1 MAEAADG
8 EVPLHAGALGRAAA
22 DPQRLTRAL
31 RLVSECNSVLVR
43 VHDEHAL
50 LDAICRL
57 VVESGGYLM
66 AWIGYAEYDAR
77 RTVRPVAQS
86 GHEAD
91 YLSRVRVS
99 WDDSEFGR
107 GPTGTAIR
115 TGATQVNQNWLTNP
129 LMEPWRDAA
138 LQRGYQSSIAL
149 PLRDTGS
156 CFGALTIYGVEPDA
170 FNVDEVALLEQLADD
185 LAFGIG
191 AARTA
196 QARSHAVAALQ
207 AAEQRWRLVLDN
219 AADAVLLTRP
229 DGRIDYAN
237 RQAAA
242 LLGRSLSELLGATAD
257 VALRAEAPLPH
268 GGEPGAAATRAEA
281 TVHRA
286 DGSAVP
292 VEVNVVRLPDGNDY
306 ASYRDISE
314 RKRYEAELE
323 YMATHDA
330 LTGLANRALLADR
343 TEQAIVHARRAGQLV
358 AVLLLDLD
366 RFKVVNDSYSHAVG
380 DALLREIALRLRDAV
395 RDGDTVARLGGDEF
409 MILMSDLDSADDV
422 ARHAQ
427 HLLAAVAQP
436 LHAAGHDLVVTAS
449 LGAALYPRDGELAA
463 TLMRNADLA
472 MYRAK
477 DAGRAGFAFYA
488 PDMNQ
493 RMRERLE
500 LEGGLRRALDADA
513 LQLHFQP
520 QVELRDGRVAGAEA
534 LLRWPGGASPAE
546 FIPLAE
552 ETGLIQR
559 LGAWVIDRACAA
571 IRSWGD
577 AGLDVPVIAVNVSA
591 RQFQHDELPEQVA
604 QALQRHG
611 VDPRHFEIELT
622 ESAVM
627 DNPQRAL
634 DLLGRLAAL
643 GVRTSLDDF
652 GTGYSSLAHLK
663 RLPIGSLKIDQ
674 SFVRD
679 LTTDADDAAI
689 ARLVIALGH
698 DLGQRVIAEGVETAA
713 QLQFL
718 RRHGCDAM
726 QGFLFSAAL
735 PADDFAALLRSG
747 RRLDVDAAPAAP
759 REF

>member
-1 MAEAADG
+1 MAEAAHGKAPDQ
-8 EVPLHAGALGRAAA
+8 AGALTRPTA

-50 LDAICRL
+50 LDAICHL

-66 AWIGYAEYDAR
+66 AWIGYAEHDAQR
-77 RTVRPVAQS
+77 SVRPVAQS

-99 WDDSEFGR
+99 WDESELGR
-107 GPTGTAIR
+107 GPTGTAVR
-115 TGATQVNQNWLTNP
+115 TGTTQVNQNWLTNP
-129 LMEPWRDAA
+129 RMAPWREAA

-149 PLRDTGS
+149 PLRDAGG

-170 FNVDEVALLEQLADD
+170 FNADEVALLEQLADD

-196 QARSHAVAALQ
+196 QARRNAVAALQ

-242 LLGRSLSELLGATAD
+242 LLGRSLPELLGAAMD
-257 VALRAEAPLPH
+257 DALRADAPLPH
-268 GGEPGAAATRAEA
+268 GGAPGAGATRAEA
-281 TVHRA
+281 TLHRA

-314 RKRYEAELE
+314 RKRYEAQLE

-330 LTGLANRALLADR
+330 LTGLANRTLLADR

-358 AVLLLDLD
+358 AALLLDLD

-380 DALLREIALRLRDAV
+380 DALLREVALRLRDAV

-409 MILMSDLDSADDV
+409 MILMTDLDSADDV
-422 ARHAQ
+422 ARFAQ
-427 HLLAAVAQP
+427 RLLAAVAQP
-436 LHAAGHDLVVTAS
+436 LHAGGHELVVSAS
-449 LGAALYPRDGELAA
+449 LGAALYPRDGEFAA

-500 LEGGLRRALDADA
+500 LEGGLRRALDGEV

-520 QVELRDGRVAGAEA
+520 QIDLRDGRVCGAEA
-534 LLRWPGGASPAE
+534 LLRWPGGASPTE

-552 ETGLIQR
+552 ETGLIQP

-571 IRSWGD
+571 IRDWQR
-577 AGLDVPVIAVNVSA
+577 AGLEVPVIAVNVSA
-591 RQFQHDELPEQVA
+591 RQFQHDDLPEQVA
-604 QALQRHG
+604 RALQRHG
-611 VDPRHFEIELT
+611 VDARRFEIELT

-643 GVRTSLDDF
+643 GVRTALDDF

-674 SFVRD
+674 SFVHD

-698 DLGQRVIAEGVETAA
+698 DLGQRVIAEGVESAA

-735 PADDFAALLRSG
+735 PAAAFAELLRSG
-747 RRLDVDAAPAAP
+747 RRLELDAAATP
-759 REF
+759 

>member
-1 MAEAADG
+1 MAEAADDKA
-8 EVPLHAGALGRAAA
+8 PAQAGAMAHAAA

-43 VHDEHAL
+43 VHDERAL

-66 AWIGYAEYDAR
+66 AWIGYAEHDAQHG
-77 RTVRPVAQS
+77 VRPVAQS

-91 YLSRVRVS
+91 YLSRVRVT
-99 WDDSEFGR
+99 WDDSALGR

-129 LMEPWRDAA
+129 RMAPWRDAA

-149 PLRDTGS
+149 PLRDAGG

-170 FNVDEVALLEQLADD
+170 FNADEVALLEQLADD

-196 QARSHAVAALQ
+196 QARRHAVAALQ

-242 LLGRSLSELLGATAD
+242 LLGRSLPELLGAVAEQ
-257 VALRAEAPLPH
+257 ALRADAPLPH
-268 GGEPGAAATRAEA
+268 GGGPGASATRAEA
-281 TVHRA
+281 VVHRA

-314 RKRYEAELE
+314 RKRYEAQLE

-343 TEQAIVHARRAGQLV
+343 TEQAVVHARRGGQLI
-358 AVLLLDLD
+358 AALLLDLD

-409 MILMSDLDSADDV
+409 MILMTDLDSADDV
-422 ARHAQ
+422 ARFARR
-427 HLLAAVAQP
+427 LLATVAQP
-436 LHAAGHDLVVTAS
+436 LHAAGHELVVTAS

-488 PDMNQ
+488 ADMNQ

-500 LEGGLRRALDADA
+500 LESGLRRALDADA

-520 QVELRDGRVAGAEA
+520 QVDLRDGRIAGAEA

-571 IRSWGD
+571 IRRWSD

-591 RQFQHDELPEQVA
+591 RQFQHDELPDQVA
-604 QALQRHG
+604 QALQRHA
-611 VDPRHFEIELT
+611 VDPRRFEIELT

-643 GVRTSLDDF
+643 GVRTALDDF

-674 SFVRD
+674 SFVHD
-679 LTTDADDAAI
+679 LTIDADDAAI

-698 DLGQRVIAEGVETAA
+698 DLGQRVVAEGVETAA

-726 QGFLFSAAL
+726 QGFLFSRPL
-735 PADDFAALLRSG
+735 PADDFAELLRSG

-759 REF
+759 R